1 VTGSLIF
8 ASQEL
13 AESAKTAA
21 LSVTHAPIGK
31 GGKNWITRTA
41 PGNTGQLPAY
51 IQNVRNGIMRGP
63 PPVPEGEATEIA
75 IGRVR
80 DWAAGGGNVKPE
92 VRAAARKA
100 IAEYAALKGKNDASK
115 AAGAVREHSTGGCT
129 VPDVDPVTE
138 MLFEDADTSALST
151 PSQRHRD
158 GKFSNLRGRVTGNG
172 KTFATMM
179 DELKARGHV
188 KNTPGKGAPEV
199 TIGSSPDSGGASGW
213 MYGTVPDTFATNV
226 AYGGLGEADRRSDSE
241 AFSGREVAAMY
252 DSARGKGMNHTNAI
266 THVAGRKRVDPAR
279 VRSAV
284 SRFSKSKARLRES
297 IDWDT
302 VISEGH
308 EAIASCEQAALA
320 EVALA
325 AAELA
330 EALLQERAVPQ
341 SKREALLAKGQAVK
355 NGDGSIAYPIEN
367 PKDLENAATLA
378 RSGHGNVPAAKRLIA
393 KMAKKLGVKNPLQE
407 ADAPRLVA
415 EPAIKKGDRVRV
427 RSDVHLASL
436 HQLRGRD
443 GKVEEVRDIPMGGNG
458 AAMRKLSV
466 MFDNED
472 RVELNAAH
480 VQRIPRA
487 DRVQKVSEADALL
500 QEASLTAKLKRL
512 RPGHDTK
519 LGTYRI
525 KGKVGGGYK
534 LSHERTG
541 EKVEDLGE
549 HGTVSS
555 VTKRIASHRKL
566 HEALVEL
573 ETLLEGDGP
582 RDYGE
587 DAWSGALPRAKSLN
601 QGETMRFPDGTALK
615 RHASADGRD
624 QWSAGT
630 PSTWREDGVSWNSP
644 HRTPERAV
652 QSAMEGSAAS
662 SDPESLGGSSSY
674 YRGMSVDA
682 KGNGLRFAGVSPTTG
697 NALVSDPSTPSY
709 RPQEVEWATLKPNSA
724 TTYLRQ

>member
-1 VTGSLIF
+1 MTGSLIF

-158 GKFSNLRGRVTGNG
+158 GKFSNLRGRVTGKG

-199 TIGSSPDSGGASGW
+199 TIGSSPDSGGVGGW

-226 AYGGLGEADRRSDSE
+226 AYGGLGELEDPLLEKTLTADDRKKIPRSSFAIPE
-241 AFSGREVAAMY
+241 KAPGSG
-252 DSARGKGMNHTNAI
+252 S
-266 THVAGRKRVDPAR
+266 
-279 VRSAV
+279 
-284 SRFSKSKARLRES
+284 
-297 IDWDT
+297 
-302 VISEGH
+302 
-308 EAIASCEQAALA
+308 
-320 EVALA
+320 
-325 AAELA
+325 
-330 EALLQERAVPQ
+330 
-341 SKREALLAKGQAVK
+341 
-355 NGDGSIAYPIEN
+355 YPIHDR
-367 PKDLENAATLA
+367 KHAIDALA
-378 RSGHGNVPAAKRLIA
+378 RSSGKSEEGRVKAAVY
-393 KMAKKLGVKNPLQE
+393 KKFPDLKEGVKEGEAEARKHMTNAMHVLRDGGSTRAFRGHLARASKELPRLHISQDEMRRASRAGTGDKTQATRHMRLAIGEAGGKLRE
-407 ADAPRLVA
+407 ADAPRLIN

-427 RSDVHLASL
+427 RSDIHLASL

-443 GKVEEVRDIPMGGNG
+443 GKVEEARDIPMGGNG

-480 VQRIPRA
+480 VQRIPRP

-697 NALVSDPSTPSY
+697 NALVSDPSTPNY

>member
-1 VTGSLIF
+1 MTGSLIF

-13 AESAKTAA
+13 AESAKTPA

-31 GGKNWITRTA
+31 GGSNWITKTK
-41 PGNTGQLPAY
+41 PGNRGELPAY
-51 IQNVRNGIMRGP
+51 IQNVRNGIMRHEP
-63 PPVPEGEATEIA
+63 DESKATAIA

-80 DWAAGGGNVKPE
+80 DWAEGKGGVKPE
-92 VRAAARKA
+92 VKAAAAKA
-100 IAEYAALKGKNDASK
+100 IAEWEALKGKNDASK

-138 MLFEDADTSALST
+138 MLFEDADTSALAT

-158 GKFSNLRGRVTGNG
+158 GKFSNLRGRVTGKG

-226 AYGGLGEADRRSDSE
+226 AYGGLGEA
-241 AFSGREVAAMY
+241 
-252 DSARGKGMNHTNAI
+252 
-266 THVAGRKRVDPAR
+266 
-279 VRSAV
+279 
-284 SRFSKSKARLRES
+284 S
-297 IDWDT
+297 IDWDD
-302 VISEGH
+302 VLGEIARQPELDAERVREARSEYAGNMAKVEGERKRILKGMKSTPGMH
-308 EAIASCEQAALA
+308 PDWRSGKQRDHAKG
-320 EVALA
+320 
-325 AAELA
+325 AAEKKVL
-330 EALLQERAVPQ
+330 
-341 SKREALLAKGQAVK
+341 
-355 NGDGSIAYPIEN
+355 GDL
-367 PKDLENAATLA
+367 D
-378 RSGHGNVPAAKRLIA
+378 AKR
-393 KMAKKLGVKNPLQE
+393 KKLRE
-407 ADAPRLVA
+407 DAPRLVA

-443 GKVEEVRDIPMGGNG
+443 GKVEEARDIPMGGNG

-500 QEASLTAKLKRL
+500 QEASLTAKLKKL
-512 RPGHDTK
+512 RPGQDTK

-534 LSHERTG
+534 LSHEKPG
-541 EKVEDLGE
+541 EKAEDLGE
-549 HGTVSS
+549 HGSISS
-555 VTKRIASHRKL
+555 VTKRIGSHRKL
-566 HEALVEL
+566 NEAIAEL
-573 ETLLEGDGP
+573 ENLLEGDGP

-587 DAWSGALPRAKSLN
+587 DAWSGALARAKSLN

-644 HRTPERAV
+644 HRAPERAV

-662 SDPESLGGSSSY
+662 TDPESLGGSNSY
-674 YRGMSVDA
+674 YRGMAVAA

-697 NALVSDPSTPSY
+697 NALVSDPTSPSY
-709 RPQEVEWATLKPNSA
+709 RPQEVPWETLKPNSA